1 MSNPSVYQLPQS
13 LPEDL
18 EQLRQLTGQF
28 QRGEISAARYQAFRV
43 PQGVYE
49 QRESGTFMLRARL
62 AAGILT
68 PGQMRV
74 AAEVAETY
82 GDGTLHLTSR
92 QDLQIHGVK
101 VGGIYPAVARL
112 AEAGLST
119 KGGGGN
125 TVRNIAACYLAGVC
139 PEEVFD
145 VTPHVVS
152 LTEFLLPDPLS
163 YQLPRKYKL
172 ACSGCSRDCAGATI
186 SDLGFISKRR
196 GSEEGFAVYV
206 GGGMGAHSRVGRLL
220 EEFVP
225 ATQACRVAEAIKRVY
240 DRHGNRKNR
249 HRARLRFLVEDV
261 GFEAFEKLYGEELDR
276 LGDVAAPPLR
286 ARPAELANNHGRHV
300 PPGPGFEYWRRA
312 NVLPQRQDG
321 YNTVEITPAL
331 GVLQAEQIWRLADV
345 VERFGER
352 VLRATNWQDAVLRW
366 VGEEELSALHA
377 ELAGLGLGTG
387 EPPIL
392 KHLVTCAGA
401 STCRLGICLSH
412 GLAEAIRGA
421 LLRSD
426 LDLKGAAGQVT
437 VHISGCPNACGRHPV
452 GQIGLYGAA
461 RRVNGRLVPH
471 CVVQL
476 GGHVEEGSS
485 VLASGTSTLPAR
497 NVPDFLVELLQ
508 SFERSEHHIDFAAYL
523 VAEGRQ
529 VAEALSRRYADVP
542 GFVEDRNYYYD
553 WGAEQIFSLAGRGP
567 GECGAGVF
575 DLIQVD
581 LASAREA
588 IETGRLFSA
597 TALAARALLV
607 TRGEQADTD
616 RQSLGLFRRHF
627 VEPGVVSGEFKPL
640 IDKAQHALATADPEA
655 AFNPRSEE
663 VANLLAAVQELYEG
677 MGPSLRLPAPTCA
690 ASSTAAPSQEAVPAD
705 VTHDLRGV
713 VCPLNYVKT
722 KMALGKLNAGQVLAV
737 LLDEKGSQ
745 NVPASAAN
753 DGHEVLSVAR
763 EVQHWRIVIRKGR

>member
-1 MSNPSVYQLPQS
+1 MSGPSVYQLPQS

-28 QRGEISAARYQAFRV
+28 QRGEIPAARYQAFRV

-62 AAGILT
+62 AAGILK
-68 PGQMRV
+68 PEQMRV

-101 VGGIYPAVARL
+101 VEGIYPAVARL

-125 TVRNIAACYLAGVC
+125 TVRNIAACYLAGAC
-139 PEEVFD
+139 PDEVFD

-163 YQLPRKYKL
+163 FQLPRKYKL

-196 GSEEGFAVYV
+196 GSEEGFAVYA

-220 EEFVP
+220 EEFIP
-225 ATQACRVAEAIKRVY
+225 ATHACRVAEAIKRVF
-240 DRHGNRKNR
+240 DKHGNRKNR

-261 GFEAFEKLYGEELDR
+261 GFEAFEKLYREEFDR

-286 ARPAELANNHGRHV
+286 ARLAKPAGST
-300 PPGPGFEYWRRA
+300 
-312 NVLPQRQDG
+312 
-321 YNTVEITPAL
+321 TVEITPPL
-331 GVLQAEQIWRLADV
+331 GVLQAEQIRRLADV
-345 VERFGER
+345 VERFGEGI
-352 VLRATNWQDAVLRW
+352 LRATNWQTAVLRC
-366 VGEEELSALHA
+366 VSEEELPALHA
-377 ELAGLGLGTG
+377 ELAGLGLGTDD
-387 EPPIL
+387 PAIL

-401 STCRLGICLSH
+401 STCRLGIGLSR

-421 LLRSD
+421 LLGSD
-426 LDLKGAAGQVT
+426 LDLKGAAGEIT
-437 VHISGCPNACGRHPV
+437 IHISGCPNACGRHPV

-471 CVVQL
+471 YVVQL
-476 GGHVEEGSS
+476 GGHVEEGKT
-485 VLASGTSTLPAR
+485 VLASGAYAIPAR
-497 NVPDFLVELLQ
+497 NVPNFLVEFLR
-508 SFERSEHHIDFAAYL
+508 SFDSSGQQPDFAAYL
-523 VAEGRQ
+523 AADGRQ
-529 VAEALSRRYADVP
+529 VAESLSRKYADVP
-542 GFVEDRNYYYD
+542 EFAKDKNYYFD
-553 WGAEQIFSLAGRGP
+553 WGAEEIFSLAGRGP

-581 LASAREA
+581 LASAGEA
-588 IETGRLFSA
+588 LEAGRLFSA

-616 RQSLGLFRRHF
+616 RQSLELFRRHF
-627 VEPGVVSGEFKPL
+627 VEPGVVSAEFTPL
-640 IDKAQHALATADPEA
+640 IEKAQRALTAADPEA
-655 AFNPRSEE
+655 GFDATNQE
-663 VANLLAAVQELYEG
+663 VASLLAAVRDLYES
-677 MGPSLRLPAPTCA
+677 MGPSLRLPAPSCA
-690 ASSTAAPSQEAVPAD
+690 APLTAAPWQGAVPAD
-705 VTHDLRGV
+705 VTQDLRGI

-745 NVPASAAN
+745 NVPTSAAN
-753 DGHEVLSVAR
+753 DGHEVLSVTR
-763 EVQHWRIVIRKGR
+763 EAQHWRVAIRKGK

>member
-1 MSNPSVYQLPQS
+1 MSGPSVYQLPQS

-28 QRGEISAARYQAFRV
+28 QRGEIPAARYQAFRV

-62 AAGILT
+62 AAGILK
-68 PGQMRV
+68 PEQMRV

-101 VGGIYPAVARL
+101 VEGIYPAVARL

-125 TVRNIAACYLAGVC
+125 TVRNIAACYLAGAC
-139 PEEVFD
+139 PDEVFD
-145 VTPHVVS
+145 VTPHVVG

-163 YQLPRKYKL
+163 FQLPRKYKL

-186 SDLGFISKRR
+186 SDLGFIGKRR
-196 GSEEGFAVYV
+196 GSEEGFAVYA

-220 EEFVP
+220 EEFIP
-225 ATQACRVAEAIKRVY
+225 AAHACRVAEAVKRVF
-240 DRHGNRKNR
+240 DKHGNRKNR

-261 GFEAFEKLYGEELDR
+261 GFEAFEKLYREELDR

-286 ARPAELANNHGRHV
+286 ARPAKPAGST
-300 PPGPGFEYWRRA
+300 
-312 NVLPQRQDG
+312 
-321 YNTVEITPAL
+321 TVEITPPL
-331 GVLQAEQIWRLADV
+331 GVLQAEQIRRLADV
-345 VERFGER
+345 VERFGAGI
-352 VLRATNWQDAVLRW
+352 LRATNWQTAVLRG
-366 VGEEELSALHA
+366 VSAEELPALDA
-377 ELAGLGLGTG
+377 ELAGLGLGTDD
-387 EPPIL
+387 PAIL
-392 KHLVTCAGA
+392 KHLVTCTGA
-401 STCRLGICLSH
+401 STCRLGICLSR

-421 LLRSD
+421 LLGSD
-426 LDLKGAAGQVT
+426 LDLKGAAGEVT

-471 CVVQL
+471 YVVQL
-476 GGHVEEGSS
+476 GGHVEEGKT
-485 VLASGTSTLPAR
+485 VLASGAYIIPAR
-497 NVPDFLVELLQ
+497 SVPGFLVEFLR
-508 SFERSEHHIDFAAYL
+508 SFESSEQHSDFVAYL
-523 VAEGRQ
+523 AAGGRQ
-529 VAEALSRRYADVP
+529 VAEGLSRKYAKVP
-542 GFVEDRNYYYD
+542 EFAQDKNYYFD
-553 WGAEQIFSLAGRGP
+553 WGAEEVFSLAGRGP

-581 LASAREA
+581 LASAGEA
-588 IETGRLFSA
+588 LEAGRLFSA

-607 TRGEQADTD
+607 TRGEQADAD
-616 RQSLGLFRRHF
+616 RQSLELFRRHF
-627 VEPGVVSGEFKPL
+627 VEPGVVSAEFKPL
-640 IDKAQHALATADPEA
+640 IEKAQQALTAPSPEA
-655 AFNPRSEE
+655 GFDVTSQE
-663 VANLLAAVQELYEG
+663 VASLLAAVRGLYES

-690 ASSTAAPSQEAVPAD
+690 APLTSAPSPDPVLAD
-705 VTHDLRGV
+705 VTQDLRGV

-745 NVPASAAN
+745 NVPTSAAN

-763 EVQHWRIVIRKGR
+763 EAQHWRVAIRKGKL